1 MNAFPSRPS
10 ALFAWNRGAAM
21 LLAAS
26 RDEEAWVRKAAAL
39 AIVAGLAGC
48 APRPAPQAAPPP
60 APAVASAPELPPAP
74 PQAPDWRD
82 LPLSAGDWAYSAA
95 PEGSRALFGGGVF
108 TVRCDPTQH
117 RIELTRIAAGAG
129 TMTVTTSYGTRSLTL
144 APEGVARL
152 AAADPL
158 LDQMAFSRGRF
169 TIEVEGLE
177 RLVVPAWPEPARVV
191 EDCRA

>member
-1 MNAFPSRPS
+1 
-10 ALFAWNRGAAM
+10 M

-39 AIVAGLAGC
+39 AIMAGLAAC
-48 APRPAPQAAPPP
+48 APRPAPQVAPPP
-60 APAVASAPELPPAP
+60 APTVASAPELPPAP
-74 PQAPDWRD
+74 PRAPDWRD
-82 LPLSAGDWAYSAA
+82 LPLSAGDWTYAAA

-108 TVRCDPTQH
+108 TLRCDAA
-117 RIELTRIAAGAG
+117 RREIELARIAAGAG
-129 TMTVTTSYGTRSLTL
+129 TMTVTTSYGTRSLAL
-144 APEGVARL
+144 PAEGVARL
-152 AAADPL
+152 PAADPL

-177 RLVVPAWPEPARVV
+177 RLVIPAWPEPARVV

>member
-1 MNAFPSRPS
+1 MPFRLVHRPF
-10 ALFAWNRGAAM
+10 FAWNRGAAM

-60 APAVASAPELPPAP
+60 APAIATAPKLPSAP

-82 LPLSAGDWAYSAA
+82 LPLSAGDWTYSAA

-108 TVRCDPTQH
+108 TLRCDATQH
-117 RIELTRIAAGAG
+117 RIELARIAAGAG
-129 TMTVTTSYGTRSLTL
+129 TMTVTTSYGMRSLPL
-144 APEGVARL
+144 AAEGVARL

-158 LDQMAFSRGRF
+158 FDQMAFSRGRF

-177 RLVVPAWPEPARVV
+177 RLVIPAWPEAARVV